1 MLILLKKIT
10 ACMSPTSDP
19 HCGTAGTLP
28 VVRAITGTSGDRPGG
43 RLGRRV
49 HGRVRHA
56 AGRRPVRGAF
66 IFAPGSSLTSKYAS
80 SEFSSRAPWS
90 GHQLSTLSHVG
101 DTPRR
106 WVSAQTPPPPTS
118 APPTEQSAA
127 AQAGPPAPPLSDPR
141 HLTRTTSDS

>member
-1 MLILLKKIT
+1 
-10 ACMSPTSDP
+10 MSPTSDP

-28 VVRAITGTSGDRPGG
+28 VVRAITGTSGFKRGDQPGR
-43 RLGRRV
+43 RLGSRV
-49 HGRVRHA
+49 HGHVRHV

-66 IFAPGSSLTSKYAS
+66 IFASGSSLTFKYAS

-106 WVSAQTPPPPTS
+106 WVLPRRRHLRHPPPPRS
-118 APPTEQSAA
+118 SPQQRKPGGRSPGA
-127 AQAGPPAPPLSDPR
+127 PLSDSPHR
-141 HLTRTTSDS
+141 TRTTSDS

>member
-1 MLILLKKIT
+1 
-10 ACMSPTSDP
+10 MSPTSDP

-28 VVRAITGTSGDRPGG
+28 VVRAITGTSGFKRGDQPGG

-66 IFAPGSSLTSKYAS
+66 IFASGSSLTSKYAS

-106 WVSAQTPPPPTS
+106 WVLPRRRHLRHPPPHGAVRSS
-118 APPTEQSAA
+118 ASR
-127 AQAGPPAPPLSDPR
+127 AGVPPAPRFLTPRTARGPPLTADA
-141 HLTRTTSDS
+141 L